1 MPLHWQ
7 PPERPQRLPS
17 GVTLDRRRAMGA
29 VVFQPPPACP
39 LRLRAVLDPWGAVL
53 RTELHRRPHH
63 PQVLPSQA
71 ILDRSRA
78 LAAMALEPECP
89 LRCRAVLDRCR
100 AVAAMALQRPPA
112 SAPTTFHRPRAARS
126 RALQRPLACPLRL
139 RAVLG
144 RWRVVAAAV
153 LQRQPLGR
161 RRPPSR
167 PLLERW
173 AAAAMA
179 RLRSRALLDR

>member
-53 RTELHRRPHH
+53 GTEPHRRPH
-63 PQVLPSQA
+63 
-71 ILDRSRA
+71 
-78 LAAMALEPECP
+78 
-89 LRCRAVLDRCR
+89 
-100 AVAAMALQRPPA
+100 PPA
-112 SAPTTFHRPRAARS
+112 ATPLHRPRAARS
-126 RALQRPLACPLRL
+126 MALQRPLACPLRL